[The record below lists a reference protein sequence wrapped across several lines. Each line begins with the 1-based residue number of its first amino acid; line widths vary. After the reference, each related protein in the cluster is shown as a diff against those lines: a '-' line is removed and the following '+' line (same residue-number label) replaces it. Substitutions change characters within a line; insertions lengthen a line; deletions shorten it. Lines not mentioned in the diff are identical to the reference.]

1 MTNHH
6 WWVVKWKKSSLL
18 INIFIQKILTA
29 GNIEV
34 TSLLVKRE
42 ELKMHGAGNHQGDTD
57 AALLLLSLLYYN
69 YNFFILSFSLLLSF
83 LLLGHRQGDPNTATE
98 FFFQRSEKPLVEG
111 KTCRGRLRSEKH
123 GHRGLEQV
131 FCETF
136 PSSHSWLKCLFLF
149 QNQKCFVKTWKM
161 CLASKLCWHP
171 S

>member
-1 MTNHH
+1 M
-6 WWVVKWKKSSLL
+6 
-18 INIFIQKILTA
+18 ITA

-98 FFFQRSEKPLVEG
+98 FFKDL
-111 KTCRGRLRSEKH
+111 K
-123 GHRGLEQV
+123 
-131 FCETF
+131 
-136 PSSHSWLKCLFLF
+136 SHL
-149 QNQKCFVKTWKM
+149 
-161 CLASKLCWHP
+161 
-171 S
+171 